1 MLHTRCILCAF
12 LVHRRCICCIY
23 CICWCIASAFL
34 LHFCCIAGA
43 FVAFFRISY
52 YTSTLKLFGGNCNGI
67 RSRLPVL
74 SNSAL
79 KTRRQTSSQYG
90 SKNSIRERE
99 MKNVF
104 GIRETPKSIRL
115 HLNGILFRSKNAVL
129 VHFGTHTT
137 QHNTTQHEN
146 PLLKGSPSPGNRRRR
161 PFACGGRRLRYF
173 VVQNACHPPVGVAE
187 KVYLCSATGQN
198 VDSFPDIRSV
208 SFLYRIFAAKEKIT
222 RIDP

>member
-1 MLHTRCILCAF
+1 MCILCAF
-12 LVHRRCICCIY
+12 YV
-23 CICWCIASAFL
+23 
-34 LHFCCIAGA
+34 HFCCIAGA

-52 YTSTLKLFGGNCNGI
+52 YTSALKLFGGNCNGI

-146 PLLKGSPSPGNRRRR
+146 PLLKVPRRRGTEDAGR
-161 PFACGGRRLRYF
+161 LPAEEGNCVILWYKMPVIPQWVSQKKSTFAAQQGRMSILL
-173 VVQNACHPPVGVAE
+173 P
-187 KVYLCSATGQN
+187 
-198 VDSFPDIRSV
+198 
-208 SFLYRIFAAKEKIT
+208 IFAPSRFFIVSLQPKKK
-222 RIDP
+222 

>member
-1 MLHTRCILCAF
+1 MLHTRCIC
-12 LVHRRCICCIY
+12 

-52 YTSTLKLFGGNCNGI
+52 YTSTLKLFEGNCSGI

-90 SKNSIRERE
+90 SENSIRERE
-99 MKNVF
+99 MKNVSVS
-104 GIRETPKSIRL
+104 GKHPKVS
-115 HLNGILFRSKNAVL
+115 GCTSTGYLFAQKTQFWCTL
-129 VHFGTHTT
+129 VHTL
-137 QHNTTQHEN
+137 HNTTQHEN
-146 PLLKGSPSPGNRRRR
+146 PLLKGSPPPGNRRRR

-187 KVYLCSATGQN
+187 KVYLCSATEQN
-198 VDSFPDIRSV
+198 VDSSPDIRSV

>member
-1 MLHTRCILCAF
+1 M
-12 LVHRRCICCIY
+12 
-23 CICWCIASAFL
+23 
-34 LHFCCIAGA
+34 HFCCTAGA

-52 YTSTLKLFGGNCNGI
+52 YTSALKLFGGNCNGI

-99 MKNVF
+99 MKNVSVS
-104 GIRETPKSIRL
+104 GKHPKVS
-115 HLNGILFRSKNAVL
+115 GCTSTGYFFAQKTQFWCTL
-129 VHFGTHTT
+129 VHTL
-137 QHNTTQHEN
+137 HNTTQHEN
-146 PLLKGSPSPGNRRRR
+146 PLLKVPRRRGTED
-161 PFACGGRRLRYF
+161 AGRLPAEEGAWHYF

-198 VDSFPDIRSV
+198 VDSSPDIRSV

>member
-137 QHNTTQHEN
+137 QHNTTLHNTRIPSSRFPAAGEPKTQAVCLRRKELGIILWYKM
-146 PLLKGSPSPGNRRRR
+146 PVIPQWVSQKKSTFAAQQGRMSILLP
-161 PFACGGRRLRYF
+161 
-173 VVQNACHPPVGVAE
+173 
-187 KVYLCSATGQN
+187 
-198 VDSFPDIRSV
+198 
-208 SFLYRIFAAKEKIT
+208 IFAPSRFFIVSLQPKKK
-222 RIDP
+222 